1 MLQENYSNA
10 AGCRFT
16 TYNYLLFCV
25 LYNVFLLQIGVAIES

>member
-1 MLQENYSNA
+1 MLQENCSNVFDK
-10 AGCRFT
+10 RFT